1 VRGVT
6 GSVSRAPTTKSAGV
20 YKVTIT
26 PSNSKVAAT
35 GKVTVRFYKVGA
47 HGAVVTGTLAND
59 TTKISVPKLKK
70 GTWSVLISWAGNK
83 SYLAASVRGTSIKV
97 TH

>member
-1 VRGVT
+1 MR
-6 GSVSRAPTTKSAGV
+6 
-20 YKVTIT
+20 IT
-26 PSNSKVAAT
+26 PSNSKLAAT

-47 HGAVVTGTLAND
+47 HGAVVTGTLVND
-59 TTKISVPKLKK
+59 VATISVPKLKK
-70 GTWSVLISWAGNK
+70 GTWSILISWAGNK